1 MISKETIE
9 EVKNRLVATYNPV
22 TIYLFGSYAWGNP
35 SQDSDLDLLI
45 IVDQSTEKS
54 YKRPIAGYKALHGLG
69 ISKDIIIHTQ
79 DEFNQTV
86 NNITTLMHKIKKD
99 GKVLYVRA

>member
-22 TIYLFGSYAWGNP
+22 TIYLFGSYAWGSP

-45 IVDQSTEKS
+45 VVDQSTEKS
-54 YKRPIAGYKALHGLG
+54 YTRPIAGHKALRNLD
-69 ISKDIIIHTQ
+69 ISKDIIIYTQ
-79 DEFNQTV
+79 DEFNRKS
-86 NNITTLMHKIKKD
+86 NDITTLSYKIKQE
-99 GKVLYVRA
+99 GKVLYARA